1 MVANAH
7 QEQEPEGKRIFDIG
21 YLVGVVGLLVV
32 MIPLPLMILYHV
44 NGISFIQRCL
54 DADPRHADPRHAD
67 PRHADTRRA
76 GTRHADRDMLRV
88 AVTVL
93 SLSAFT
99 FTILISLRTRKN
111 LRKLQEEHLKNL
123 PSNNVLT
130 YLDTEILCFSI
141 MAKFA
146 LVRFRNIFLAT
157 DLLSFDISLYIVN
170 VMPFCF
176 VFMFSLIFPLYII
189 LKTRRYLPSLWDDK
203 APLILQNNDFYAVR
217 LSQVDHH
224 GEGE

>member
-1 MVANAH
+1 MGLIKQYFFILRDVMVANAH
-7 QEQEPEGKRIFDIG
+7 LEQEPEGKRVFDIG

-32 MIPLPLMILYHV
+32 VIPLPLMIYYV
-44 NGISFIQRCL
+44 NGIPFIERCL
-54 DADPRHADPRHAD
+54 DADT
-67 PRHADTRRA
+67 RHADTRQ
-76 GTRHADRDMLRV
+76 TDRDMLRV

-123 PSNNVLT
+123 PSNNALT

-141 MAKFA
+141 MAKFS
-146 LVRFRNIFLAT
+146 LERFRNILLAT
-157 DLLSFDISLYIVN
+157 DLLSFDISFYLIN
-170 VMPFCF
+170 LMSFCF

>member
-1 MVANAH
+1 M
-7 QEQEPEGKRIFDIG
+7 
-21 YLVGVVGLLVV
+21 
-32 MIPLPLMILYHV
+32 
-44 NGISFIQRCL
+44 
-54 DADPRHADPRHAD
+54 
-67 PRHADTRRA
+67 
-76 GTRHADRDMLRV
+76 RV

-99 FTILISLRTRKN
+99 FTILISIRTRKN

-146 LVRFRNIFLAT
+146 LVKFRNIFLAT

-217 LSQVDHH
+217 LSEVDHH

>member
-7 QEQEPEGKRIFDIG
+7 QEQEPEGKRVFDIG

-32 MIPLPLMILYHV
+32 MIPLPLMIYHV
-44 NGISFIQRCL
+44 NGIPFIERCL
-54 DADPRHADPRHAD
+54 DSD
-67 PRHADTRRA
+67 
-76 GTRHADRDMLRV
+76 TRHADADTQTDHGMLRV
-88 AVTVL
+88 ATIAL

-123 PSNNVLT
+123 PSNNALT

-141 MAKFA
+141 MAKFS
-146 LVRFRNIFLAT
+146 LERFRNILLAT

-217 LSQVDHH
+217 LSEVDHH
-224 GEGE
+224 GEG

>member
-1 MVANAH
+1 MGLTKQYFSILRDVMVANAH
-7 QEQEPEGKRIFDIG
+7 QEQEPEGKRVFDIG

-32 MIPLPLMILYHV
+32 MIPLPLMIYYV
-44 NGISFIQRCL
+44 NGIPFIERCL
-54 DADPRHADPRHAD
+54 DSD
-67 PRHADTRRA
+67 
-76 GTRHADRDMLRV
+76 TRHADADTQTDHGMLRV
-88 AVTVL
+88 ATIAL

-146 LVRFRNIFLAT
+146 LVKFRNIFLAT

-217 LSQVDHH
+217 LSEVDHH

>member
-1 MVANAH
+1 MGLTKQYFSILRDVMVANAH

-54 DADPRHADPRHAD
+54 DADT
-67 PRHADTRRA
+67 RHADTRQTDP
-76 GTRHADRDMLRV
+76 GMLRV
-88 AVTVL
+88 AVIAL

-123 PSNNVLT
+123 PSNNALT

-146 LVRFRNIFLAT
+146 LVKFRNIFLAT

>member
-1 MVANAH
+1 MGLNKQYFFILRDVMVANAH
-7 QEQEPEGKRIFDIG
+7 QEQEPEGKRVFDIG

-32 MIPLPLMILYHV
+32 MIPLPLMIYYV
-44 NGISFIQRCL
+44 NGIPFIERCL
-54 DADPRHADPRHAD
+54 DADT
-67 PRHADTRRA
+67 RHADTRQTDP
-76 GTRHADRDMLRV
+76 GMLRV
-88 AVTVL
+88 AVIAL

>member
-1 MVANAH
+1 MGLIKQYFFILRDVMVANAH
-7 QEQEPEGKRIFDIG
+7 QEQEPEGKRVFDIG

-32 MIPLPLMILYHV
+32 VIPLPLMIYYV
-44 NGISFIQRCL
+44 NGIPFIERCL
-54 DADPRHADPRHAD
+54 DADTRQTDP
-67 PRHADTRRA
+67 
-76 GTRHADRDMLRV
+76 GMLRV
-88 AVTVL
+88 TVIAL

-123 PSNNVLT
+123 PSNNALT

-141 MAKFA
+141 MAKFS
-146 LVRFRNIFLAT
+146 LERFRNILLAT
-157 DLLSFDISLYIVN
+157 DLLSFDISFYLVN
-170 VMPFCF
+170 LMSFCF

>member
-1 MVANAH
+1 MGLIKQYFSILRDVMVANAH
-7 QEQEPEGKRIFDIG
+7 QEQEPEGKRVFDIG

-32 MIPLPLMILYHV
+32 VISLPPMIYYV
-44 NGISFIQRCL
+44 NGIPFIERCQ
-54 DADPRHADPRHAD
+54 DADTQTDH
-67 PRHADTRRA
+67 
-76 GTRHADRDMLRV
+76 GILRV
-88 AVTVL
+88 AVIAL
-93 SLSAFT
+93 SLSTFT
-99 FTILISLRTRKN
+99 FTILLSLRTRKN
-111 LRKLQEEHLKNL
+111 LRKLQEVHLKNL
-123 PSNNVLT
+123 PSNNALT

-141 MAKFA
+141 MAKFSIE
-146 LVRFRNIFLAT
+146 RFRNILLAT
-157 DLLSFDISLYIVN
+157 DLLSFDISFYLVN
-170 VMPFCF
+170 LMSFCF